1 MHSSQPSAILQ
12 LMTASPK
19 MPPFQSCRIAAGLE
33 SVFSLSE
40 GSVSEGC
47 LPKLT
52 IQTKKGM
59 QGIGLGLSITNDIEK
74 AHGGTISIRTKE
86 YEGTTFI
93 IELHV

>member
-33 SVFSLSE
+33 SVFSL
-40 GSVSEGC
+40 SEGC